1 MLSVS
6 TVNAFPGNSR
16 LAALIEEHDD
26 LDAAIAA
33 VLASV
38 ACDDLLVSRLKKRK
52 LQLKDEIAQQ
62 LAPAANASDA
72 ALTG

>member
-6 TVNAFPGNSR
+6 TVNAFPQNLR
-16 LAALIEEHDD
+16 LVALIEEHND
-26 LDAAIAA
+26 LDEAIAA
-33 VLASV
+33 ILASV

-52 LQLKDEIAQQ
+52 LHLKDEIALQM
-62 LAPAANASDA
+62 APAANAQDA

>member
-6 TVNAFPGNSR
+6 TINAFPDNLR
-16 LAALIEEHDD
+16 LAALIEEHND
-26 LDAAIAA
+26 LDKAIAA

-52 LQLKDEIAQQ
+52 LHLKDEIALQM
-62 LAPAANASDA
+62 APAANTSDA
-72 ALTG
+72 SLTG